1 MSGRVKWKSPKI
13 SNKLSCS
20 CPLDRG
26 RWPVYTAP
34 MSTTPNDSFYED
46 LFDGMDSI
54 PTDPML
60 DEPWW
65 REDDLG
71 DDDEQMY
78 PRDTELSGDMDPES
92 W

>member
-1 MSGRVKWKSPKI
+1 MS
-13 SNKLSCS
+13 N
-20 CPLDRG
+20 
-26 RWPVYTAP
+26 
-34 MSTTPNDSFYED
+34 TPNDSFYED

-60 DEPWW
+60 DEPWA
-65 REDDLG
+65 

>member
-1 MSGRVKWKSPKI
+1 
-13 SNKLSCS
+13 
-20 CPLDRG
+20 
-26 RWPVYTAP
+26 

-65 REDDLG
+65 TDDCG

>member
-1 MSGRVKWKSPKI
+1 MRGRVKWENPKI

-34 MSTTPNDSFYED
+34 MNTTPNDSFYED

-60 DEPWW
+60 DEPWA
-65 REDDLG
+65 

-78 PRDTELSGDMDPES
+78 PRDTELSGDMDGES